1 MLIDKNIA
9 MAVRCSK
16 CGLLDIHQLNIFHL
30 SGHKIVPLK
39 CECGHQKI
47 SLFREKDEINLRP
60 YCLVCGKRHDLKVDH
75 KKFWTK
81 STVRSLNCPRTG
93 LNLGYYGPYYILQ
106 SKIDR
111 QQKELELLAAGLG
124 FDDFQDP
131 EIMLS
136 ALDLLHDLAAEG
148 NLNCECGSK
157 DIGIDLSEDEIH
169 LDCLRCPGSLNI
181 TAVNLADL
189 KFLENSKEL
198 VLKYEDNRSPLKPSR
213 Q

>member
-9 MAVRCSK
+9 LAIRCSK

-30 SGHKIVPLK
+30 SGQKKVSLR

-47 SLFREKDEINLRP
+47 NLYREKDDINLSP
-60 YCLVCGKRHDLKVDH
+60 YCLVCGKRHDINLDH

-81 STVRSLNCPRTG
+81 NTVKSLNCPRTG

-124 FDDFQDP
+124 FDDFTDP

-136 ALDLLHDLAAEG
+136 VLDLLHDFAANG
-148 NLNCECGSK
+148 SLNCECGSK

-169 LDCLRCPGSLNI
+169 LNCFQCPGRLNI
-181 TAVNLADL
+181 SAVNLADL
-189 KFLENSKEL
+189 KFLENLTEI
-198 VLKYEDNRSPLKPSR
+198 VLKYKSNKSPLNPTR
-213 Q
+213 

>member
-9 MAVRCSK
+9 LAIRCSK

-30 SGHKIVPLK
+30 SGQKKVSLR
-39 CECGHQKI
+39 CECGHRKI
-47 SLFREKDEINLRP
+47 TLFREIDDINFSP
-60 YCLVCGKRHDLKVDH
+60 YCLVCGKRHDLKLDY

-81 STVRSLNCPRTG
+81 NIVRSLNCPRTG

-124 FDDFQDP
+124 FDDFTDP

-136 ALDLLHDLAAEG
+136 ALDILHDFAAEG
-148 NLNCECGSK
+148 SLNCECGSK
-157 DIGIDLSEDEIH
+157 DIGIDLSKDVIH
-169 LDCLRCPGSLNI
+169 LNCFQCPGQLDIS
-181 TAVNLADL
+181 AVNLADL
-189 KFLENSKEL
+189 KFLENSTEI
-198 VLKYEDNRSPLKPSR
+198 VLKYKSNKSPLNPSR
-213 Q
+213 